1 MNTDQILT
9 SIRRHSDKLGPK
21 TQPDQCD
28 PRFWTYDLGC
38 NADLSVDALVCDL
51 PGQMVDAFA
60 AMPHA
65 KATFATK
72 TVNDD
77 FWLRYDPQGK
87 TRIRYSVMP
96 QKIALYVD
104 IGASRIADRLASVNK
119 LVDAGYE
126 VHLNFSPIIIY
137 EGDQWK
143 ADWVELFQE
152 IDDVLNPAAK
162 QQLMSEVFFLTHSAE
177 LHAINMQWNP
187 KGEEFLWSPEN
198 QVPKKSAPELVVY
211 GYKMRQREL
220 QNFTALL
227 QQYLPYCTVRYS
239 F

>member
-1 MNTDQILT
+1 MNTDQILN

-77 FWLRYDPQGK
+77 FWLRY
-87 TRIRYSVMP
+87 
-96 QKIALYVD
+96 
-104 IGASRIADRLASVNK
+104 
-119 LVDAGYE
+119 
-126 VHLNFSPIIIY
+126 
-137 EGDQWK
+137 
-143 ADWVELFQE
+143 
-152 IDDVLNPAAK
+152 
-162 QQLMSEVFFLTHSAE
+162 
-177 LHAINMQWNP
+177 
-187 KGEEFLWSPEN
+187 
-198 QVPKKSAPELVVY
+198 
-211 GYKMRQREL
+211 
-220 QNFTALL
+220 
-227 QQYLPYCTVRYS
+227 CTVRYS